1 MDRKLIWHMRILGLC
16 AVATLATALGC
27 KQCASPYDYCP
38 PTFTGPDCGVP
49 CDARYRAGSILDGS
63 CMYGDGTYL
72 GDGEYEG
79 TIDGE
84 YEEMPVDT
92 TSTDGDVYDESGQA
106 AEMQLTAEESY
117 TYETPEYARRPPRL
131 LNR

>member
-1 MDRKLIWHMRILGLC
+1 MDRKLLWQMRLLGLC

-38 PTFTGPDCGVP
+38 PTFTGPGCDVP

-63 CMYGDGTYL
+63 YMYGDGTYL
-72 GDGEYEG
+72 GEGEYEG
-79 TIDGE
+79 E
-84 YEEMPVDT
+84 YEQLPAGMSSFD
-92 TSTDGDVYDESGQA
+92 
-106 AEMQLTAEESY
+106 AEMYDSSGRPAELHLTAEEAY

-131 LNR
+131 LHR